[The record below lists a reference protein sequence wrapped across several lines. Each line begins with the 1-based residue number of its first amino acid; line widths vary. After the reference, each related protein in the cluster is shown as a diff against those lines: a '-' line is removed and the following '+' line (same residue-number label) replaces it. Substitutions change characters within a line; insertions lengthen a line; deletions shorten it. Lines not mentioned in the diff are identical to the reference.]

1 MYLVKDNWSYL
12 TICKSKPSNN
22 AQKNISEQGKNV
34 AKKSKRETGVL
45 VQVFQYEEKMYY
57 GIENNECNSCK

>member
-12 TICKSKPSNN
+12 TIRKSKPNNN

-45 VQVFQYEEKMYY
+45 VQVLQYEEK
-57 GIENNECNSCK
+57 NECNACK